1 MNTSSRPDITLYG
14 YYRSSSSHRVQIGLR
29 LKDIP
34 FNYVSIS
41 LDKRE
46 QETPAFRAINPGG
59 QIPVLVVGNQVFT
72 HAFAILELLDEL
84 FPEAGQKL
92 LPADPI
98 ARARARE
105 ITQVV
110 ACLMQPF
117 QLPWSIRKRM
127 VEAFNLEKHPLG
139 VEGACRAFTTKQLTA
154 MMTELNR
161 LVARSA
167 GLFSVG
173 DTPSIADC
181 AVIPQLV
188 ASVPF
193 GIDLNAY
200 GALSKVFEQCARH
213 PAFQAA
219 HPLALPD
226 APGKTEKTAAPA
238 SAPAAPVAPSRVVME
253 TAMAYKES
261 DAITSRYL
269 AEVANHPVPEMDYVR
284 DEAFRLFGP
293 VATKMSARDV
303 CFFLRWLAQEMKA
316 KTVIEVGIFT
326 GSSSLALLQ
335 GMPADGRLIAFDV
348 AENYT
353 AVAREAWRRQHWEHR
368 VDLRLMDASVGLK
381 ALAQDPRI
389 AGTVDLAY
397 IDGPNTQYRDHYE
410 LMLPLM
416 RPGGVIVL
424 DNVLWKGFV
433 ARPTPDDDAQ
443 TIHLREVNAFLR
455 TDARVESCV
464 LAMGDGIALATKR

>member
-1 MNTSSRPDITLYG
+1 MKQAPGKEITLYG

-29 LKDIP
+29 LKEIP
-34 FNYVSIS
+34 FTYVSIS
-41 LDKRE
+41 LDKKE
-46 QETPAFRAINPGG
+46 QETPEFLKINPGG
-59 QIPVLVVGNQVFT
+59 QIPVLVVDGQAYT
-72 HAFAILELLDEL
+72 HAFAMLELLDEL
-84 FPEAGQKL
+84 FPGSGIKL
-92 LPADPI
+92 LPADPKL
-98 ARARARE
+98 RARARE
-105 ITQVV
+105 ITQAV

-127 VEAFNLEKHPLG
+127 VEAFNLDQHPLG

-154 MMTELNR
+154 MMGELNR
-161 LVARSA
+161 LVARTA
-167 GLFSVG
+167 GNYCVG

-200 GALSKVFEQCARH
+200 AALSRVFEQCARH
-213 PAFQAA
+213 PAFKAA

-226 APGKTEKTAAPA
+226 APKEPVKTPQAAAATVSSPA
-238 SAPAAPVAPSRVVME
+238 RSVME

-261 DAITSRYL
+261 DPATSHYL
-269 AEVANHPVPEMDYVR
+269 SEVANNPVPEMDFVR
-284 DEAFRLFGP
+284 EEAFRLFGP

-303 CFFLRWLAQEMKA
+303 CFFLRWLAGEMKA
-316 KTVIEVGIFT
+316 RTVVEVGIFT

-353 AVAREAWRRQHWEHR
+353 AVAREAWRRQKWEQR
-368 VDLRLMDASVGLK
+368 VDLRLMDAGDGLK
-381 ALAQDPRI
+381 ELAKDPRV
-389 AGTVDLAY
+389 AGSVDLAY
-397 IDGPNTQYRDHYE
+397 IDGPNTQYKEHYE
-410 LMLPLM
+410 LVLPLM

-433 ARPTPDDDAQ
+433 ARPNPADDAQ
-443 TIHLREVNAFLR
+443 TIHLREMNAFLR
-455 TDARVESCV
+455 TDPRVDSCV
-464 LAMGDGIALATKR
+464 IALGDGLALATKRG